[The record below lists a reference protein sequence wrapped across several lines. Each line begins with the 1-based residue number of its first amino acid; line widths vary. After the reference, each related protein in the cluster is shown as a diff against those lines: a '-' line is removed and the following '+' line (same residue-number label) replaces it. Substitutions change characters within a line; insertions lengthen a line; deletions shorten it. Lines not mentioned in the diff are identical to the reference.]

1 MGLTH
6 YWAIETTKKGME
18 RKYQRA
24 LFKCAQLVRAYS
36 EKYGGISGFT
46 AHTEPGLYKGLHING
61 SKNSG
66 MGEDFVLTEKF
77 KENEPQSF
85 CKTNGH
91 EYDILVVACLH
102 ILKHELGESFNWSS
116 DHRPEHLLP
125 GKQLAQKVQCCS
137 TCAH

>member
-1 MGLTH
+1 MGLTQ
-6 YWAIETTKKGME
+6 YYSFEVNKKGME

-24 LFKCAQLVRAYS
+24 IFKCAQLVRAYS

-66 MGEDFVLTEKF
+66 RCEDFVLAERF
-77 KENEPQSF
+77 KDNEAHTF

-102 ILKHELGESFNWSS
+102 ILKHELGEAFSWSS

-125 GKQLAQKVQCCS
+125 GKQLAQKVIGG
-137 TCAH
+137 